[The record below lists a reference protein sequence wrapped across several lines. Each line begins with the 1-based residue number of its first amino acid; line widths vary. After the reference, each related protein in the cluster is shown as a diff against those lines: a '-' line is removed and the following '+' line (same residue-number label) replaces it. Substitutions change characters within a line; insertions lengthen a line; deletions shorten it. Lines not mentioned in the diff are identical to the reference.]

1 MLKKTFPMRG
11 FRSSFLFWLA
21 AILPARADVPVVKTA
36 DLAKISS
43 DAYGLTVP
51 RDKTMWLNTDFSTAK
66 RLIKEMKPVSPTA
79 TDLQKDIL
87 LSTALPPAFTPPNE
101 WLTVR
106 MGKLFD
112 WGLFGEVVQLGEKIP
127 QNARTARQ
135 NEIIVNALLL
145 TDFQRAC
152 AYPAENMEK
161 IRLICEALNGNEDE
175 AFRLADI
182 LREQTHDAF
191 VLNAAEAFLA
201 RSPFAQI
208 PDKATPLNIAVARL
222 AGIDFSPSVS
232 AESPLWLQKALV
244 ETVGVPAEKKVPV
257 AEKLT
262 EKGLFS
268 PDALRVLYDESG
280 ILTGDLKTD
289 FENAKRRGVSTAFAL
304 AMRDKWGAETPDMEK
319 LADSAWR
326 IKGFMAADMPE
337 KAVFWL
343 DKAEALFPDSD
354 TVENGWAYAE
364 LRPKKDRF
372 FLFRM
377 EQMIRHDEPAEKLD
391 AVMAVFLALD
401 LMSYEENWHLS
412 TRALPEAL
420 KTHGGSAERLLQ
432 ILAAMNDRPDGLL
445 RGLGA
450 LKKEGFEKEA
460 LRIAVET
467 DVLP

>member
-1 MLKKTFPMRG
+1 MLKKTSPMRG
-11 FRSSFLFWLA
+11 FRNSFLFWLA

-36 DLAKISS
+36 ELAKISS

-51 RDKTMWLNTDFSTAK
+51 RDKTMWPKTDFATAK
-66 RLIKEMKPVSPTA
+66 RLVKEMEPVSPTA
-79 TDLQKDIL
+79 AELQKDIL

-112 WGLFGEVVQLGEKIP
+112 WGFFSEVVQLGEKIP
-127 QNARTARQ
+127 QNAKTAAQ
-135 NEIIVNALLL
+135 NEIIVNALVL

-152 AYPAENMEK
+152 AYPAENTEK
-161 IRLICEALNGNEDE
+161 IRLVCEALNGGEDE

-182 LREQTHDAF
+182 IREQTEDDF

-201 RSPFAQI
+201 RTPFTRGLEE
-208 PDKATPLNIAVARL
+208 ATPLNVAVARL
-222 AGIDFSPSVS
+222 AGIDFSLSVS
-232 AESPLWLQKALV
+232 VKSPLWLQKAFV
-244 ETVGVPAEKKVPV
+244 ETAGIPAEKRVAV
-257 AEKLT
+257 AEKLA
-262 EKGLFS
+262 EKGLLA
-268 PDALRVLYDESG
+268 PDALRALYDESG
-280 ILTGDLKTD
+280 ALTGDLKAD
-289 FENAKRRGVSTAFAL
+289 FENAERRGVSTAFAL
-304 AMRDKWGAETPDMEK
+304 ATRDRWDSETPDMEN

-326 IKGFMAADMPE
+326 VKGFMAAGLPD
-337 KAVFWL
+337 KAALWL
-343 DKAEALFPDSD
+343 DKAEVLFPDSD

-391 AVMAVFLALD
+391 AMMAVFLTLD
-401 LMSYEENWHLS
+401 LLPYDENWHLA
-412 TRALPEAL
+412 TRSLPEAL
-420 KTHGGSAERLLQ
+420 KPQGGPAERLMQ
-432 ILAAMNDRPDGLL
+432 ILAVMNDRPDGLL

-450 LKKEGFEKEA
+450 LKKEGFENEA